1 MGNFDILE
9 VLAKLAVQ
17 FLPFLFAL
25 CFHEFSHGWM
35 AKRKG
40 DNTAELMGR
49 LTLNPFA
56 HADILGTFILPIA
69 GILGLGGFAFFGWA
83 KPVPVNSRNLKNPR
97 EDMFWI
103 ALAGPASN
111 FILATISIAV
121 YILILAF
128 VHDQQWAESCQAM
141 CASFVTINMFLCVF
155 NLIPLHPLD
164 GGKILARFLPRT
176 WNYFLEQHEQQT
188 GIVLIILM
196 LLGAFRYLGI
206 PVAWMIDHLV
216 ALIQVVLSPIL

>member
-1 MGNFDILE
+1 MGNINILE
-9 VLAKLAVQ
+9 IVAKLAVQ

-25 CFHEFSHGWM
+25 CFHEFAHGWM

-56 HADILGTFILPIA
+56 HADLLGTFILPIA

-83 KPVPVNSRNLKNPR
+83 KPVPVNSRNLKRPR

-111 FILATISIAV
+111 FILAIISIAV
-121 YILILAF
+121 YILIGAF
-128 VHDQQWAESCQAM
+128 VHSQAWAESSQAM
-141 CASFVTINMFLCVF
+141 CASFVTMNMFLCVF

-164 GGKILARFLPRT
+164 GGKIIARFLPRE
-176 WNYFLEQHEQQT
+176 WNYFLEQHESQM

-196 LLGAFRYLGI
+196 LVGAFRYLAI
-206 PVAWMIDHLV
+206 PVVWMIDHLF
-216 ALIQVVLSPIL
+216 QVISLVLMPIL